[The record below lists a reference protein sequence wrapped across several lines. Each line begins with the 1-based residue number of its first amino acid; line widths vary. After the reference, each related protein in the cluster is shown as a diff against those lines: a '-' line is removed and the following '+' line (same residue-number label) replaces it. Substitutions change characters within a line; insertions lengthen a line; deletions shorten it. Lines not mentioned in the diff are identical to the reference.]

1 MLENYHVSLEGNI
14 LIKVF
19 LIALAWLIQDL
30 ETVLIS
36 LMALR
41 TLDFFTGTIGGIA
54 KEGFCS
60 KKSWRGM
67 IKTFAYIVMVLV
79 GILFDKAV
87 NSSYVSFG
95 VPLMVGYV
103 AGSEAISILENLYK
117 LGFPVPSFII
127 NKFKVFKDGQA
138 EKDLK

>member
-1 MLENYHVSLEGNI
+1 MPENYHVSLEGNI
-14 LIKVF
+14 IIKVF
-19 LIALAWLIQDL
+19 LVALAWLVQDL
-30 ETVLIS
+30 ETVLI
-36 LMALR
+36 ALLAMR
-41 TLDFFTGTIGGIA
+41 ALDFFTGTLFGVM

-60 KKSWRGM
+60 KKSWRGI

-95 VPLMVGYV
+95 VPLMAGYV

-117 LGFPVPSFII
+117 LGFPVPTFII
-127 NKFKVFKDGQA
+127 SKFKVFKDGQH
-138 EKDLK
+138 EKEVQ